1 VTLTLRVALI
11 LTTLLL
17 TACGGESRRT
27 ENNDIVETDLPFVLE
42 PVFTEVEFDRPL
54 EIGAYPGGRMFV
66 AQQPG
71 TVLLLSA
78 DDPFAATLLDISD
91 RAEAERGEGLLSV
104 ALDPGFEQNGYL
116 WAYYY
121 ADEDDETARSILA
134 RYEVT
139 NDVADPHSEL
149 IVLELMQPGSNQNG
163 GAIRFGPED
172 GMLYLTL
179 GDGSASF
186 DPFENGQNPMTLLG
200 SIVRLDVSEAIE
212 GRPYRVPRDNP
223 FVNNREGIAAEI
235 WAWGVRNPWR
245 AAFDPETGKLW
256 GGDVMS
262 GSGEEV
268 NVFERG
274 KNYGW
279 NDQQGFEC
287 VALTGCDGFEDPI
300 AAFDHDE
307 ERCSVTGGV
316 VYRGEA
322 IPELRGLYLFADFC
336 TGDLMA
342 LDAEDPEDIMLI
354 GRVEGGMVTTFGLD
368 EAGEVYVV
376 SFQTGIWKFVP
387 R

>member
-1 VTLTLRVALI
+1 VGLTPRIAALVAA
-11 LTTLLL
+11 LLL
-17 TACGGESRRT
+17 VFACGGGSRRT
-27 ENNDIVETDLPFVLE
+27 ENNDIVPAELAFALE
-42 PVFTEVEFDRPL
+42 PAFEGRAFDRPL
-54 EIGAYPGGRMFV
+54 EVGAYPDGRMFV

-71 TVLLLSA
+71 TVLLLSV
-78 DDPFAATLLDISD
+78 DGSQVGTLLDVSD
-91 RAEAERGEGLLSV
+91 RVEVEIGEGLLSV
-104 ALDPGFEQNGYL
+104 ALDPAFETNGYL

-121 ADEDDETARSILA
+121 TDEPARSILA
-134 RYEVT
+134 RYEVAG
-139 NDVADPHSEL
+139 DVADADSEL
-149 IVLELMQPGSNQNG
+149 IVLELKQPGSNQNG
-163 GAIRFGPED
+163 GSIRFGPED
-172 GMLYLTL
+172 GLLYLTL

-186 DPFENGQNPMTLLG
+186 DPFENGQDPSTLLG
-200 SIVRLDVSEAIE
+200 SVIRIDVGESTAE
-212 GRPYRVPRDNP
+212 RPYRVPRDNP

-287 VALTGCDGFEDPI
+287 VAQTGCEGFEDPV
-300 AAFDHDE
+300 AAFDHDDD
-307 ERCSVTGGV
+307 RCAVTGGV

-322 IPELRGLYLFADFC
+322 IPALQGLYVFADFC

-342 LDAEDPEDIMLI
+342 LDAADPDEIMLI
-354 GRVEGGMVTTFGLD
+354 GRVDGGLVTSFGLD
-368 EAGEVYVV
+368 ADGEVYVT
-376 SFQTGIWKFVP
+376 SFETGVWKLVP